1 MPEKKHSLQDPKTV
15 LCSKPD
21 DVLDFIHGDYC
32 RICGRFDE
40 RAFLE
45 NRYQALFVFQSVL
58 GNYVKMLYKAFD
70 RDLIMALVM
79 CEIWQYNFGRYFVR
93 HGQENATEILDDPV
107 KRDQLLPPCN
117 TYSISQVLGVPNETV
132 RRKVKKLV
140 ARGWVNNG
148 NGQLVASKAIEEF
161 FAPSLS
167 LEAMRDFVSAARH
180 ILAILEDEP
189 KDRNRVDP

>member
-1 MPEKKHSLQDPKTV
+1 MQD
-15 LCSKPD
+15 SKPALCPKPD
-21 DVLDFIHGDYC
+21 GVLDFVHGGHC
-32 RICGRFDE
+32 RICARFDE
-40 RAFLE
+40 QAFLE
-45 NRYQALFVFQSVL
+45 NRHAALFVFQSML

-79 CEIWQYNFGRYFVR
+79 CEIWQYNFGRYFAR
-93 HGQENATEILDDPV
+93 YGHENATEILGDPV
-107 KRDQLLPPCN
+107 NRDQLLPPCN

-148 NGQLVASKAIEEF
+148 NGELVASKVIEEF

-180 ILAILEDEP
+180 VLAILDKEP
-189 KDRNRVDP
+189 KDRKSG